1 MFIHRRVG
9 WSKEPPNDALVS
21 MWIVQVRSFR
31 AFEKKVFSLGRVNIR
46 KIPKDAENIERERK
60 CEESFCVEGG
70 GDSQHFNYHGW
81 GLGCCHYVTHIN
93 EEDRSS
99 PRPLCVIHL
108 VQRYDEYGE
117 NCYVLQGGIY
127 IASNVAHS
135 TKVWDC
141 RVDASEVGR
150 FNLT

>member
-1 MFIHRRVG
+1 MQFKR
-9 WSKEPPNDALVS
+9 K
-21 MWIVQVRSFR
+21 F
-31 AFEKKVFSLGRVNIR
+31 FSSGRVNIR
-46 KIPKDAENIERERK
+46 KVPKDVEKIERERVDK
-60 CEESFCVEGG
+60 KQGEESFRVEGG

-99 PRPLCVIHL
+99 PRPLCVIIHL

>member
-60 CEESFCVEGG
+60 DEESFCVEGG

-99 PRPLCVIHL
+99 PLCYYSSCSK
-108 VQRYDEYGE
+108 VQ
-117 NCYVLQGGIY
+117 
-127 IASNVAHS
+127 
-135 TKVWDC
+135 
-141 RVDASEVGR
+141 
-150 FNLT
+150 

>member
-1 MFIHRRVG
+1 M
-9 WSKEPPNDALVS
+9 
-21 MWIVQVRSFR
+21 
-31 AFEKKVFSLGRVNIR
+31 NIR

-60 CEESFCVEGG
+60 DEESFCVEGG

-108 VQRYDEYGE
+108 VQRYGE